1 MRFSHEAHQV
11 LTRAGWFPGRQ
22 VAVDLSG
29 DGLSGFAWH
38 QAARLFLSEFGG
50 VSVEIK
56 GPGVNVAREPFLF
69 DPEVA
74 VGEEDRFE
82 VASERFGRAFC
93 PVGEIGRGEFFLA
106 VDEDAV
112 MYLLAR
118 EAFSLGPVDEALEKL
133 VLGVKG
139 TRVPPA

>member
-1 MRFSHEAHQV
+1 MRFSREVHEV
-11 LTRAGWFPGRQ
+11 LTRAGWFPARQ
-22 VAVDLSG
+22 AEVDLSG
-29 DGLSGFAWH
+29 EGLSGFAWH
-38 QAARLFLSEFGG
+38 QAARLFLAEFGG
-50 VSVEIK
+50 ISVEIE

-82 VASERFGRAFC
+82 VASERFGRALC

-106 VDEDAV
+106 IDEDAV

-118 EAFSLGPVDEALEKL
+118 DAFSLGPVDEALEKL
-133 VLGVKG
+133 VLGVKA
-139 TRVPPA
+139 TRVTPE